1 MERRN
6 YLAGVVVATVPFAG
20 CGGILGPDPEVV
32 NADAGQ
38 SFTGALT
45 GSVDIQVEVVNN
57 GQSGDVELEVV
68 FEDGGGAVVGRETH
82 VITMDEDERRR
93 ESISV
98 NMPDGA
104 ERYRV
109 EAEAA

>member
-1 MERRN
+1 MQRRN
-6 YLAGVVVATVPFAG
+6 YLTGVAVATVPFAG
-20 CGGILGPDPEVV
+20 CAGILGPDPEIVS
-32 NADAGQ
+32 ADADQ
-38 SFTGALT
+38 SLSGALT
-45 GSVDIQVEVVNN
+45 GSVEIQVEVVNN
-57 GQSGDVELEVV
+57 GRSGDVELEVV
-68 FEDGGGAVVGRETH
+68 LEDGSGAVVGRETH